1 MITVGNQ
8 YDYIGMHDNES
19 NADDPSVAGKIPKTL
34 KRKCDT
40 PERAF
45 GAAITELRLKRGL
58 SSELVAQKVGCNRGY
73 MNEMENGKRN
83 PTFKLLK
90 AIADLHEIR
99 LSVLIAR
106 GERRHENCPKKRS

>member
-1 MITVGNQ
+1 
-8 YDYIGMHDNES
+8 MHDDAS
-19 NADDPSVAGKIPKTL
+19 NADDPCVAGKVPKIL

-45 GAAITELRLKRGL
+45 GAAITDLRLRQGL

-83 PTFKLLK
+83 PTFKVLK

-99 LSVLIAR
+99 LSVLFAR
-106 GERRHENCPKKRS
+106 AERKYENCPKKKN